1 MPEIQAAIGASDIR
15 MDYLKLLVV
24 QLKNQDPT
32 EPMNNGDM
40 TAQMTSLAQLEQME
54 NQSKQLTEMNS
65 TFEMA
70 LQTAQFQQASEL
82 VGKEVTFYT
91 EPDENGTAVLRTQ
104 VVRELNMSSG
114 QLILKTDDY
123 SLGVS
128 AVQGIKE

>member
-65 TFEMA
+65 IFEMA

-82 VGKEVTFYT
+82 VGKEVTFYS
-91 EPDENGTAVLRTQ
+91 EADENGTSVLRTQ